1 VPYYAYKARNGR
13 GDLVRGIMEGAD
25 EGVVA
30 DELFSTGLTPVDIE
44 ETDKIGDDGAEVRRT
59 TTFFAYRARNV
70 RGELLKG
77 VVESP
82 DSVAVAS
89 LLMNTGLTPIDII
102 PAKPPSD
109 LAKKGVLGRL
119 TERKVLSQDVQLFSR
134 QMHTLLKAGVPILR
148 ALASLEESATNR
160 SFARV
165 IRDVRGSLDA
175 GRELSSAMARNP
187 KVFTPFYQSMIRIG
201 EVTGRLDEVFDRL
214 FGYLEFDREM
224 RNRVRT
230 ALRYPTFVMSAMII
244 AIAVI
249 NIFVIPTFAKVYASF
264 KAELPLMTRVLI
276 AGSDFTLKY
285 WPAIL
290 LGAVSLA
297 IGFKLY
303 TGTRGGRYRWHK
315 LKLRMPL
322 AGMIL
327 TKASLARFA
336 RSFALATRS
345 GVPVVQALSVVAQTV
360 DNVYISSRVEQMRE
374 GVERGESVLR
384 VAATTGIFTPIVLQ
398 MISVG
403 EETGALDDLMDEI
416 AQMYENEVDYELKTL
431 ASRIEPILIVILG
444 ILVLILAL
452 GVFLP
457 VWDLTTAGAKL

>member
-1 VPYYAYKARNGR
+1 MPYYAYKARNSR

-25 EGVVA
+25 DGAVA

-44 ETDKIGDDGAEVRRT
+44 ETDKVADDNAEVRRT
-59 TTFFAYRARNV
+59 QTFFAYRARNV

-89 LLMNTGLTPIDII
+89 LLMNTGLTPIDIV

-109 LAKKGVLGRL
+109 LAKKGILGRL
-119 TERKVLSQDVQLFSR
+119 SERKVLSQDVQLFSR

-148 ALASLEESATNR
+148 ALASLQESATNH

-165 IRDVRGSLDA
+165 IRDVRTSLDA
-175 GRELSSAMARNP
+175 GRELSAAMARNP
-187 KVFTPFYQSMIRIG
+187 KVFTPFYQAMIRIG
-201 EVTGRLDEVFDRL
+201 EVTGRLDDVFLRL

-230 ALRYPTFVMSAMII
+230 ALRYPSFVLAAMVI
-244 AIAVI
+244 AIGVI
-249 NIFVIPTFAKVYASF
+249 NVFVIPAFAQVYASF
-264 KAELPLMTRVLI
+264 NTELPLMTRVLI
-276 AGSDFTLKY
+276 ASSNFTVKY
-285 WPAIL
+285 WPGIVV
-290 LGAVSLA
+290 GAA
-297 IGFKLY
+297 AAGIAFKMY
-303 TGTRGGRYRWHK
+303 TGTRSGRYRWHK
-315 LKLRMPL
+315 LMLRIPL
-322 AGMIL
+322 AGTIL
-327 TKASLARFA
+327 TKAALARFA
-336 RSFALATRS
+336 RSFALGTRS

-360 DNVYISSRVEQMRE
+360 DNAYISSRIEQMRE

-384 VAATTGIFTPIVLQ
+384 VATAMGIFTPIVLQ

-431 ASRIEPILIVILG
+431 ASRIEPILIVFLG

-457 VWDLTTAGAKL
+457 IWDLSSNMKR